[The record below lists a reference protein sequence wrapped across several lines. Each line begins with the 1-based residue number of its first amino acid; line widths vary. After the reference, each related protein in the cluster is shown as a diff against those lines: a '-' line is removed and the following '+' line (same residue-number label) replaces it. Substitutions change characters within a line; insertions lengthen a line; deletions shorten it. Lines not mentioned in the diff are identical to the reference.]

1 MVQEYL
7 LGGPC
12 KTIKLND
19 FIFGYKN
26 DRLDNLYDQFK
37 FQEGKEV
44 ALQQDVNPI
53 LDVMT
58 NQSMSQ
64 VVGMYTGALKI
75 DNVGKIRFN
84 NDRNYL
90 NKFMPIFDGNNMSYV

>member
-1 MVQEYL
+1 MDDPIRAATFLDFIFMEEYSDETKAILNTAYKNEDMSPFVSSMRLMVQEYL

-37 FQEGKEV
+37 FQQGKEV
-44 ALQQDVNPI
+44 AL
-53 LDVMT
+53 
-58 NQSMSQ
+58 
-64 VVGMYTGALKI
+64 
-75 DNVGKIRFN
+75 
-84 NDRNYL
+84 
-90 NKFMPIFDGNNMSYV
+90 

>member
-1 MVQEYL
+1 
-7 LGGPC
+7 
-12 KTIKLND
+12 
-19 FIFGYKN
+19 
-26 DRLDNLYDQFK
+26 
-37 FQEGKEV
+37 
-44 ALQQDVNPI
+44 
-53 LDVMT
+53 MT

-90 NKFMPIFDGNNMSYV
+90 NKFMPIFDGNNVSYV